1 MATVPEVLIPLA
13 TGCEEVEAV
22 TLIDLL
28 RRADIKVT
36 TASLD
41 TKEVCGA
48 HGLNLIADTTLDEV
62 KECDFDMVVLPGGQL
77 GADNLNADPRVHQ
90 ILQRHRTTQWVGAI
104 CAAPKVLVDAGIV
117 DQLKITAYPGVLDA
131 HSSPAELS
139 TEAVEC
145 DDKVIT
151 SRSPGTAM
159 QFALTIIEKLAGA
172 DKRNAVETSLAQ

>member
-1 MATVPEVLIPLA
+1 MPEVLIPLA
-13 TGCEEVEAV
+13 NGYEEVEAV

-41 TKEVCGA
+41 TKEVCGLN
-48 HGLNLIADTTLDEV
+48 GLNLIADTTLDEV
-62 KECDFDMVVLPGGQL
+62 KEHTFDMVVLPGGQP
-77 GADNLNADPRVHQ
+77 GADNLNSDPRIHE

-104 CAAPKVLVDAGIV
+104 CAAPKVLVDAGVV
-117 DQLKITAYPGVLDA
+117 DQLKITAYPGFLDA
-131 HSSPAELS
+131 QNSSIELS
-139 TEAVEC
+139 TKAIEC

-159 QFALTIIEKLAGA
+159 EFALTIIEKLAGT
-172 DKRNAVETSLAQ
+172 DKRNTVETGLIR

>member
-1 MATVPEVLIPLA
+1 MPEVLIPLA

-41 TKEVCGA
+41 AKEVCGL
-48 HGLNLIADTTLDEV
+48 HGLNLVADTTLDEV
-62 KECDFDMVVLPGGQL
+62 KEYNFDMVVLPGGQP
-77 GADNLNADPRVHQ
+77 GADNLNADARIHE
-90 ILQRHRTTQWVGAI
+90 ILKRHRTTQWIGAI
-104 CAAPKVLVDAGIV
+104 CAAPKVLVDAGVV
-117 DQLKITAYPGVLDA
+117 DQLKITAYPGVLDGQ
-131 HSSPAELS
+131 SSP

-159 QFALTIIEKLAGA
+159 EFALTIIEKLAGTE
-172 DKRNAVETSLAQ
+172 KRKAVESDLITA

>member
-1 MATVPEVLIPLA
+1 MPEVLIPLA

-41 TKEVCGA
+41 TKEVR
-48 HGLNLIADTTLDEV
+48 GLNGVNLIADTTLDEV
-62 KECDFDMVVLPGGQL
+62 KERDFDMVVLPGGQP
-77 GADNLNADPRVHQ
+77 GTDNLNADARVHE
-90 ILQRHRTTQWVGAI
+90 ILKRHRTTQWVGAI
-104 CAAPKVLVDAGIV
+104 CAAPKVLVDAGV
-117 DQLKITAYPGVLDA
+117 VNQLKITAYPGFLDA
-131 HSSPAELS
+131 QSSLVELS

-159 QFALTIIEKLAGA
+159 KFALTIIEKLAGTE
-172 DKRNAVETSLAQ
+172 KRKTIESDLVIT

>member
-1 MATVPEVLIPLA
+1 MPEVLIPLA

-41 TKEVCGA
+41 TKEVCGLS
-48 HGLNLIADTTLDEV
+48 GVNLIADTTLDEV
-62 KECDFDMVVLPGGQL
+62 KERDFDMVVLPGGQP
-77 GADNLNADPRVHQ
+77 GTDNLNADARVHE
-90 ILQRHRTTQWVGAI
+90 ILKRHRTTQWVGAI
-104 CAAPKVLVDAGIV
+104 CAAPKVLVDAGV
-117 DQLKITAYPGVLDA
+117 VNQLKITAYPGFLDA
-131 HSSPAELS
+131 QSSSVELS

-159 QFALTIIEKLAGA
+159 EFALTIIEKLAGTE
-172 DKRNAVETSLAQ
+172 KRKTVESDLIK